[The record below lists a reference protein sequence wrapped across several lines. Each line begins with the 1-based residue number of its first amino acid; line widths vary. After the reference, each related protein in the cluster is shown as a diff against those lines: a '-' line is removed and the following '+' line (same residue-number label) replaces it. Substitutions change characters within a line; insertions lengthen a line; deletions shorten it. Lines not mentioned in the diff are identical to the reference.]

1 MSTVFIAKI
10 SEDNEKI
17 EALAHD
23 DAEAIDWMNL
33 EDVDNTS
40 FAFDHDR
47 LYQIIKNGNNR
58 VEPFWL
64 SQKMKI

>member
-1 MSTVFIAKI
+1 MSAVFIAKI
-10 SEDNEKI
+10 SQDNEKI

-40 FAFDHDR
+40 FAFDHKK
-47 LYQIIKNGNNR
+47 IISDYKKWQQSG
-58 VEPFWL
+58 ETFW
-64 SQKMKI
+64 SSKK